1 MHSFLFLF
9 DWWRKT
15 FKISLKEKQKPQIFT
30 TWGQNTL
37 FPPDHTHKSQELH
50 AIIICSL
57 KKKQK
62 EAQKQKKNNQET
74 YKKKKKKLRDQK
86 SFFFSFF
93 LLYFVKVLMTDYR
106 KRRGEREGGKKRVL
120 RVGMFSWPWNYA
132 VEAFVC
138 WESEEEWIDNQNFR
152 QLNKY

>member
-15 FKISLKEKQKPQIFT
+15 LKISLKEKQKPQIFT

-86 SFFFSFF
+86 SFFFSSFF
-93 LLYFVKVLMTDYR
+93 CSILLKFWWQITER
-106 KRRGEREGGKKRVL
+106 EGEREKGEKKE
-120 RVGMFSWPWNYA
+120 Y
-132 VEAFVC
+132 
-138 WESEEEWIDNQNFR
+138 
-152 QLNKY
+152 